1 MSYFIPKNWL
11 LLLSLCSLI
20 GLSIPKMNAAIIV
33 TPKVTTIQ
41 NKAKHKI
48 KRNRIKQVNKRN
60 TKKYHPNHLQDDEKG
75 FPWGTFICLSLI
87 GILLGLIILGAVLGI
102 PALWIV
108 PTVILG
114 SFILGLAIILVF
126 VIGSFF

>member
-1 MSYFIPKNWL
+1 MSFFIPKNWL

-41 NKAKHKI
+41 NKAKSNI
-48 KRNRIKQVNKRN
+48 KRNRIRQANKRN
-60 TKKYHPNHLQDDEKG
+60 TKKYPPNHLQKHEKE
-75 FPWGTFICLSLI
+75 FSWGTFIYLSILGISLI
-87 GILLGLIILGAVLGI
+87 LIILGAILSI

-108 PTVILG
+108 PTVVLCSIVLVY
-114 SFILGLAIILVF
+114 FITLLSLI
-126 VIGSFF
+126 